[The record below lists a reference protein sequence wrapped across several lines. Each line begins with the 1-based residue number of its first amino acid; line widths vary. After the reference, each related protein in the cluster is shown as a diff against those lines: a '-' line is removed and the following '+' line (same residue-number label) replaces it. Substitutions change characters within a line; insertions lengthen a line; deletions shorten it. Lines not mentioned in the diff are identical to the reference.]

1 MLGGVSFL
9 NSMAIVRAN
18 EGESVESLIRKFN
31 KKVQQEGIL
40 TELRRREFYE
50 KPAETRK
57 KAKQAT
63 ERKIRMK
70 QE

>member
-1 MLGGVSFL
+1 MLGGVLFF

-40 TELRRREFYE
+40 TEMRRREFYE
-50 KPAETRK
+50 KPAEVRK
-57 KAKQAT
+57 KAKQAA

>member
-1 MLGGVSFL
+1 
-9 NSMAIVRAN
+9 MAIVKAN

-40 TELRRREFYE
+40 TELRRREYYE

-57 KAKQAT
+57 KQKAAA
-63 ERKIRMK
+63 ERKIKMN
-70 QE
+70 QD

>member
-1 MLGGVSFL
+1 MLGGVLFFK
-9 NSMAIVRAN
+9 SMAIVRAN

-40 TELRRREFYE
+40 TEMRRREFYE

-57 KAKQAT
+57 KAKQAAQ
-63 ERKIRMK
+63 RKIRMK

>member
-1 MLGGVSFL
+1 
-9 NSMAIVRAN
+9 MAIVKAT

-40 TELRRREFYE
+40 KELRRREFYE

-57 KAKQAT
+57 KAKQALV
-63 ERKIRMK
+63 RKLKYK

>member
-1 MLGGVSFL
+1 
-9 NSMAIVRAN
+9 MAIVKAT
-18 EGESVESLIRKFN
+18 EGESAESLIRKFN

-50 KPAETRK
+50 KPAEKRK
-57 KAKQAT
+57 KAKNAL
-63 ERKIRMK
+63 ERKLKYR

>member
-1 MLGGVSFL
+1 
-9 NSMAIVRAN
+9 MAIVKAA
-18 EGESVESLIRKFN
+18 EGESAESLIRKFN

-50 KPAETRK
+50 KPAEQRK
-57 KAKQAT
+57 KAKKAL
-63 ERKIRMK
+63 ERKIKYR

>member
-1 MLGGVSFL
+1 
-9 NSMAIVRAN
+9 MAIVKAN
-18 EGESVESLIRKFN
+18 EGESAESLIRKFN

-57 KAKQAT
+57 KAKAALV
-63 ERKIRMK
+63 RKFRMR
-70 QE
+70 QD

>member
-1 MLGGVSFL
+1 
-9 NSMAIVRAN
+9 MAIVRAN

-40 TELRRREFYE
+40 TELRRREYYE

-57 KAKQAT
+57 KQKAAV
-63 ERKIRMK
+63 ERKIKMK
-70 QE
+70 QD

>member
-1 MLGGVSFL
+1 
-9 NSMAIVRAN
+9 MAIVKAT

-57 KAKQAT
+57 KAKQALV
-63 ERKIRMK
+63 RKLKYK